1 MVDFISII
9 LIFTAVS
16 ISLFLFYIIIILYYT
31 SIKPP
36 KANPKR
42 FLKKK
47 RKKSEDSNRK
57 KIIIFIGD
65 SITHGFYGVNY
76 IKIVKERLKNS
87 ESSYEFI
94 NAGINGDLTVNILER
109 MDDIIQCKPDIA
121 ILLVG
126 TNDVNGSQSKKRAKI
141 YEFTKKIPK
150 DPLFWTEKRFVGD
163 YSKIIRRFKEETK
176 AIIAIS
182 SLPPIGEEPKTK
194 PFNDSKRYSGI
205 IKNLATDFNVNYLPL
220 NETMIAQLDENAP
233 PPNFS
238 YEKSNPISMIK
249 FILQHYLGR
258 SWDKISK
265 KNGLQFLTDNL
276 HLNKVGATFIA
287 DLVEKFLLQND
298 HKKIKTC

>member
-57 KIIIFIGD
+57 KIITFIGD

-109 MDDIIQCKPDIA
+109 MDDIIQCKPDIV

-126 TNDVNGSQSKKRAKI
+126 TNDVNGSQSSKRAKI
-141 YEFTKKIPK
+141 YEITKKIPK
-150 DPLFWTEKRFVGD
+150 DPLFWTDKRFIDD
-163 YSKIIRRFKEETK
+163 YSKIIRRLKEETK
-176 AIIAIS
+176 AVIAIS
-182 SLPPIGEEPKTK
+182 SLPPISEEPKTK
-194 PFNDSKRYSGI
+194 PFNDSKRYSRI
-205 IKNLATDFNVNYLPL
+205 IKNLATEFNINYLPL
-220 NETMIAQLDENAP
+220 NETMTAQLDENAP
-233 PPNFS
+233 PPNFQ

-249 FILQHYLGR
+249 FILSHYLGK
-258 SWDKISK
+258 SWEKISK
-265 KNGLQFLTDNL
+265 KNGFRFLTDNI
-276 HLNKVGATFIA
+276 HLNNAGATIVA
-287 DLVEKFLLQND
+287 DLVEKFLLQIDLNN
-298 HKKIKTC
+298 

>member
-1 MVDFISII
+1 MADFIFNI
-9 LIFTAVS
+9 LIFAIVS
-16 ISLFLFYIIIILYYT
+16 VSLFLLYIIFILYYT

-47 RKKSEDSNRK
+47 RRNFEDFGSKKV
-57 KIIIFIGD
+57 ITFIGD
-65 SITHGFYGVNY
+65 SITHGVYGVNY
-76 IKIVKERLKNS
+76 IKLLMERLNNS
-87 ESSYEFI
+87 EFEYI
-94 NAGINGDLTVNILER
+94 NAGINGDLTINVLER

-126 TNDVNGSQSKKRAKI
+126 TNDINGSQSSKRAKI

-150 DPLFWTEKRFVGD
+150 DPLFWTEKRFIDD
-163 YSKIIRRFKEETK
+163 YSKIIKRLKEETK

-182 SLPPIGEEPKTK
+182 SLPPISEEPKTK
-194 PFNDSKRYSGI
+194 PFNDSMRFSGI
-205 IKNLATDFNVNYLPL
+205 IKNLATEFNVNYLPL
-220 NETMIAQLDENAP
+220 NETMTAQLDENAP
-233 PPNFS
+233 PPKFP

-249 FILQHYLGR
+249 FILMHYLGR
-258 SWDKISK
+258 SWEKISK

-287 DLVEKFLLQND
+287 ELVEKFLLQND